1 MPTLIIVKWW
11 ISDWLNLKFTHQNE
25 VIDVAVASLFRNCC
39 MELLCKK
46 ATLKNSENSNENTY
60 TGVLSFHVSDCRP
73 GSLLETLGYRYRS
86 VNFVK
91 FKKNSTEHCEWLL
104 LLAANF
110 GKNQIVWFLFE
121 WIREKHG
128 QTDVY
133 TKLCEKVQNLEDWP

>member
-1 MPTLIIVKWW
+1 
-11 ISDWLNLKFTHQNE
+11 
-25 VIDVAVASLFRNCC
+25 

-73 GSLLETLGYRYRS
+73 GSLFETLGYRYCS

-110 GKNQIVWFLFE
+110 EKN
-121 WIREKHG
+121 
-128 QTDVY
+128 
-133 TKLCEKVQNLEDWP
+133 